1 MIFLNFVILCM
12 IRDLRMRK
20 SPSLLERF
28 SHRLHE
34 VEIYYPSMYQL
45 TFSQK
50 IKLCSSGME
59 FLLIHRLVENQPYRR
74 LRLRLH
80 HYMSRRVCHFRAL
93 FHLNKEDMTALY
105 YSKYHHTF
113 CLLNPPQLS
122 NQPLV
127 IGKIAWSLYFGRVFD
142 DRVLHVDEVYAK
154 TLAKYGHQIGD
165 PLSSL
170 VLAMTDR
177 EMCTF
182 LLQNFQDKESIYYHI
197 AYADTYLKPWYRIMI
212 EDNEVLDRL
221 REMYWR
227 LKNYGNSRLEHTW
240 ILLPGENMWWSNS
253 IYSDA
258 IWALSEMTRRGV
270 YLIQRKDPTMADR
283 LITNLKSITNFF
295 PLSQKYHKKELA
307 LCGVHGVGVGK
318 ASAQTASG
326 YRIVVEQEGRFELW
340 RNNERIAVSDRKHE
354 HSTSVERIIFPSH
367 SDDWF
372 VSISHNQV
380 KCWDIEI
387 TTGLFHCRHT
397 IHLPSLIGPNTKF
410 DRSCVSSNHILLWS
424 YETSML
430 YVFPYT
436 FSGETLTIGQQ
447 FTFPFRIILEIS
459 QEGELFS
466 IKYHPKSSWIILND
480 FLDCSPGKPSTLQ
493 RLF

>member
-12 IRDLRMRK
+12 IRDPLLRK
-20 SPSLLERF
+20 NPSLLERF

-34 VEIYYPSMYQL
+34 IEIYYPSMYQL

-50 IKLCSSGME
+50 KKICSSGLE
-59 FLLIHRLVENQPYRR
+59 FLLIQRMVKNQPYLRF
-74 LRLRLH
+74 RLRLH
-80 HYMSRRVCHFRAL
+80 RFMSRRVCHYRAL
-93 FHLNKEDMTALY
+93 FHLNQDITALY

-113 CLLNPPQLS
+113 CLLNPPKLS
-122 NQPLV
+122 NQHLV

-142 DRVLHVDEVYAK
+142 DIVLQVDEVYAN
-154 TLAKYGHQIGD
+154 TLARYGHQIGD

-170 VLAMTDR
+170 VLTMTDYHMWR
-177 EMCTF
+177 S
-182 LLQNFQDKESIYYHI
+182 LDNFDDNKSIYYHI
-197 AYADTYLKPWYRIMI
+197 AWVVAYLKYWFGS
-212 EDNEVLDRL
+212 ENNEVYQKL
-221 REMYWR
+221 REVYWR
-227 LKNYGNSRLEHTW
+227 LKNYGNNRISDTW
-240 ILLPGENMWWSNS
+240 ILLPGENMWWSES

-258 IWALSEMTRRGV
+258 IWALSEMTSRGMPG
-270 YLIQRKDPTMADR
+270 IQRKDPTMANR
-283 LITNLKSITNFF
+283 LITNLQNITHFF
-295 PLSQKYHKKELA
+295 PLSQKYHKKERL
-307 LCGVHGVGVGK
+307 LCGNHEVGVGK

-326 YRIVVEQEGRFELW
+326 YHIVVDQDGRFELW
-340 RNNERIAVSDRKHE
+340 HNNERIAVSDRKHE
-354 HSTSVERIIFPSH
+354 HSTSIERIIFPSH

-380 KCWDIEI
+380 KCWDIDR
-387 TTGLFHCRHT
+387 TSGSLHFRHT
-397 IHLPSLIGPNTKF
+397 IHLPSLIGPNMKF
-410 DRSCVSSNHILLWS
+410 DRSCVSSNHILLFS

-466 IKYHPKSSWIILND
+466 IKYHPKISWIILKC
-480 FLDCSPGKPSTLQ
+480 FLDCSPGKPPTLQ
-493 RLF
+493 IGSNE

>member
-1 MIFLNFVILCM
+1 MLDPL
-12 IRDLRMRK
+12 LRERLQN
-20 SPSLLERF
+20 LLEQF
-28 SHRLHE
+28 SHQLHE

-50 IKLCSSGME
+50 KKMCSSGLQT
-59 FLLIHRLVENQPYRR
+59 LLIQRIFQGQPRHTHLRR
-74 LRLRLH
+74 YL
-80 HYMSRRVCHFRAL
+80 SRRVCHKRAL
-93 FHLNKEDMTALY
+93 FHLNMDVTALY

-113 CLLNPPQLS
+113 CLLNPQLFS
-122 NQPLV
+122 NQSPR
-127 IGKIAWSLYFGRVFD
+127 IGHIAWSLFFGRIFD
-142 DRVLHVDEVYAK
+142 GVVLHIDVKYAN
-154 TLAKYGHQIGD
+154 TLARYGHQIGD

-170 VLAMTDR
+170 VLAMDVWHMR
-177 EMCTF
+177 H
-182 LLQNFQDKESIYYHI
+182 LLLHFDDKNSIYYHI
-197 AYADTYLKPWYRIMI
+197 ACGVNAMKMWYGYG
-212 EDNEVLDRL
+212 DNDEILDRL

-227 LKNYGNSRLEHTW
+227 LKNYGNNRRRDTW
-240 ILLPGENMWWSNS
+240 ILLPGENMWWSIS

-258 IWALSEMTRRGV
+258 IWALSKLTRIG
-270 YLIQRKDPTMADR
+270 LPGIQKKDPTMADR
-283 LITNLKSITNFF
+283 LITNLQNITNFF
-295 PLSQKYHKKELA
+295 PLSLEYHQNETYQKL
-307 LCGVHGVGVGK
+307 LCDNHRNSIGK

-326 YRIVVEQEGRFELW
+326 YRIVVDQEGRFELW
-340 RNNERIAVSDRKHE
+340 RNNDRIAVSDTTHG

-380 KCWDIEI
+380 KCWDIER
-387 TTGLFHCRHT
+387 TRGLFLCRHT
-397 IHLPSLIGPNTKF
+397 IHLPSLIGPNMKF

-447 FTFPFRIILEIS
+447 FSFRFKVIVDIV

-466 IKYHPKSSWIILND
+466 IKYHPGIFFLKNPLQC
-480 FLDCSPGKPSTLQ
+480 FLDCSPGKPPTLQ
-493 RLF
+493 IGSDE